1 MRQIEEARLPATFQ
15 RALLV
20 LTEAPIMS
28 DEVEVEEDLGP
39 VNVRMKLVPELED
52 NQFDIE
58 INQDDF
64 GDRASDDEDAE
75 EEGKEEASHPPK
87 RKENAM
93 VEGERKGKYVQ

>member
-1 MRQIEEARLPATFQ
+1 MRQIEEARLAATFQ

-58 INQDDF
+58 IIQDDF

-75 EEGKEEASHPPK
+75 EEAKEEASHPPK
-87 RKENAM
+87 RKENTM